1 MRKII
6 STAVAALVLASFAA
20 NADEFTDSRQKY
32 KDWYFHLEENNSGES
47 VAYTKGTQKSNVT
60 RTVALY
66 FVCDDKDISFLDI
79 SVLNVAN
86 DYFKDVNKV
95 YASVWIDDVEW
106 KPRTE
111 VFRVDNDSI
120 TFAWLDTSKAL
131 RQGTEL
137 KLKLE
142 ILNRNTEFFN
152 RKTEFF
158 TFSLM
163 GFIRAINH
171 LAGKHCTD

>member
-1 MRKII
+1 VRKFI
-6 STAVAALVLASFAA
+6 SAAVAALVLASFTA
-20 NADEFTDSRQKY
+20 NADEFTDSREKY
-32 KDWYFHLEENNSGES
+32 KDWYFYLEENNSGES

-95 YASVWIDDVEW
+95 YATVRIDDVEW

-111 VFRVDNDSI
+111 VFRVDNDSM
-120 TFAWLDTSKAL
+120 TFAWLDTSEAL
-131 RQGTEL
+131 RQGAEL

-142 ILNRNTEFFN
+142 ILNRKTEFFN

-163 GFIRAINH
+163 GFIRAIGH
-171 LAGKHCTD
+171 LAGKHCAN

>member
-1 MRKII
+1 MREII
-6 STAVAALVLASFAA
+6 SAAIAALVLASFTV

-47 VAYTKGTQKSNVT
+47 VAYTKGSQKSNVS

-66 FVCDDKDISFLDI
+66 FVCNDKDISFLDI
-79 SVLNVAN
+79 SVRNTAN

-95 YASVWIDDVEW
+95 YATVWIDDVEW
-106 KPRTE
+106 EPRTE
-111 VFRVDNDSI
+111 VFRVDNDSM
-120 TFAWLDTSKAL
+120 TFAWLNTSEAL
-131 RQGTEL
+131 KEGREL

-142 ILNRNTEFFN
+142 ILN

-163 GFIRAINH
+163 GFIRSINH
-171 LAGKHCTD
+171 LAGKHCID